1 MIYDINKRLDM
12 TFSLSTPL
20 NSYVLSTIVKDNQ
33 VPINVFTNG
42 NDMYFS
48 FFLSRVSPTDRALL
62 ETFNPV
68 LLGDIVEITEK
79 IDNPVIRAVSENTN
93 LASTLANG
101 ELFTKGRG
109 VYTSFRFHS
118 SQLKEVGNLLK
129 AVISLYENIDEIRMV
144 HSEGI
149 IKVLDEINTRI
160 PLSAVTFAFTKS
172 SSKKFALE
180 WRNILKDP
188 FGGIL
193 YDLEKDGKVEN
204 YDMLKEPTSKFLR
217 ALDKDHIPLASHLE
231 FHGSDTVK
239 SITHVPSF
247 LLKPF
252 LVRLYENTDSLEGF
266 KILSIENYLEER
278 ERLNVI
284 Q

>member
-48 FFLSRVSPTDRALL
+48 FFLSQVSPTDRALL

-79 IDNPVIRAVSENTN
+79 IDNPVIRVVSEKTN

-101 ELFTKGRG
+101 ELYTKGRG

-118 SQLKEVGNLLK
+118 SQLKEVGNLIK

-149 IKVLDEINTRI
+149 IKVLDEINRRI
-160 PLSAVTFAFTKS
+160 PLSAVTFAFSKS

-180 WRNILKDP
+180 WRNILRDP

-193 YDLEKDGKVEN
+193 YDLEEDGKVEN
-204 YDMLKEPTSKFLR
+204 YDMLKEPTSKLLK

-231 FHGSDTVK
+231 FHNSDTVK

-266 KILSIENYLEER
+266 KILSIENYLEEK
-278 ERLNVI
+278 ETLNVT